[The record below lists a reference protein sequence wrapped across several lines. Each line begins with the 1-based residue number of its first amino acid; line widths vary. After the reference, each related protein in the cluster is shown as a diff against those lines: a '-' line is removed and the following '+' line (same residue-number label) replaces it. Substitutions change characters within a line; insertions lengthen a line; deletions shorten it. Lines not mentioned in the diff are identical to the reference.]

1 MATLACFKFQETCF
15 KHCQI
20 LRGRI
25 SLYIV
30 YYRLK
35 TSVDQKLDRILYL
48 QKIIIKKETEA

>member
-1 MATLACFKFQETCF
+1 M
-15 KHCQI
+15 
-20 LRGRI
+20 
-25 SLYIV
+25 YIV